1 MRELERRFA
10 PEFRNRIDEIVLFA
24 PLSRDEVR
32 EIARQYLSTVE
43 RALVAAAKTLR
54 IDNDALE
61 LLVSQGYS
69 LAYGARFLKRVID
82 ERVKLPI
89 SARWRE
95 SSSFHVRAK
104 EGEVVVETTTADL
117 VAA

>member
-1 MRELERRFA
+1 M
-10 PEFRNRIDEIVLFA
+10 LFG
-24 PLSRDEVR
+24 PLARDEVR
-32 EIARQYLSTVE
+32 QIARHY
-43 RALVAAAKTLR
+43 LVAVEQTLSAAGKTIR
-54 IDNDALE
+54 IDDEALE

-95 SSSFHVRAK
+95 GARFRVRVK
-104 EGEVVVETTTADL
+104 NGEVAVDVTSAEL